1 MKRFVVKSTST
12 IAMLALA
19 SLPLFACGGDDD
31 GGPASVDAGGAPEG
45 TYNHFVNDTISVPQS
60 SAQTTA
66 FGLDIDNDAHHRV
79 DNALGGILSAL
90 KQQNVDI
97 QKAVT
102 DSVTSGKLIL
112 LHSIQATSLDS
123 ANNVGWKVL
132 LGDPTDAPPA
142 FDGSD
147 MFTVSATSP
156 TDGLLTG
163 QIAGGSFQGGP
174 GNVTIALSL
183 TTGDP
188 IRVKLVGARIKAN
201 LTADGCTD
209 GILGGAITEME
220 LNDAVIPGIRTL
232 MNNSVNDDGPAGTT
246 APADCPATGSCAP
259 AANGDPTTCVD
270 TYGKCIT
277 STSKTIL
284 DLFDK
289 DHNVDITIDEIKN
302 STIIKALLA
311 SDVDLFNDTTGAFEP
326 RGPEAQ
332 GKKDS
337 LSVGIAFTCKKG
349 TFTVTGE

>member
-19 SLPLFACGGDDD
+19 SLPLIACGGGDDD
-31 GGPASVDAGGAPEG
+31 DSPGTPDGGSTPMGS
-45 TYNHFVNDTISVPQS
+45 YNHFVNDTITVPQS
-60 SAQTTA
+60 SAQTTSL
-66 FGLDIDNDAHHRV
+66 GLNIDGDDHNRP

-102 DSVTSGKLIL
+102 DSVTDGNLIL
-112 LHSIQATSLDS
+112 LHSIQATDLSS

-132 LGDPTDAPPA
+132 LGDKHPDPL

-147 MFTVSATSP
+147 MFTVAADSP

-188 IRVKLVGARIKAN
+188 IRVKLVGTRIKAN

-209 GILGGAITEME
+209 GVLGGAITEQE
-220 LNDAVIPGIRTL
+220 LNDAVIPGIQTL
-232 MNNSVNDDGPAGTT
+232 MQNSVNDDGPDGT
-246 APADCPATGSCAP
+246 APVACPTAPETCPAAM
-259 AANGDPTTCVD
+259 NGDATSCVD
-270 TYGKCIT
+270 TYMKCIT
-277 STSKTIL
+277 GTSKTIL
-284 DLFDK
+284 GLFDT
-289 DHNVDITIDEIKN
+289 DHDLMITIDEIKN
-302 STIIKALLA
+302 NTLIKALLA
-311 SDVDLFNDTTGAFEP
+311 PDVDLFDASGAFNP
-326 RGPEAQ
+326 RVD
-332 GKKDS
+332 KKADS
-337 LSVGIAFTCKKG
+337 LSVGIGFTCKKG
-349 TFTVTGE
+349 MFTVTGE